1 MQSFKSGL
9 FLENTNYHMQ
19 EYTTSKDALMGGLIT
34 LKYHIIDFFKLEEV
48 VKDMCLL
55 KLM

>member
-1 MQSFKSGL
+1 
-9 FLENTNYHMQ
+9 MQ
-19 EYTTSKDALMGGLIT
+19 EYTTSKDVLMGGLIT